1 MHSEHELTG
10 IDEILRAVR
19 QRLEAGSAR
28 VERNA
33 LKAAGETVAGSMRQ
47 KVAVSNLSYARH
59 TRHTRDNI
67 TVSGIRR
74 KDGLKYVLI
83 GPNKKVSWRAHFIE
97 FGTSNQSA
105 QPFIEP
111 AFREKKDEA
120 LQILAEELR
129 KGLRN
134 R

>member
-33 LKAAGETVAGSMRQ
+33 LKAAGEAVAGSMRQ
-47 KVAVSNLSYARH
+47 KVAVSNLSYA
-59 TRHTRDNI
+59 RHTRDNI

-129 KGLRN
+129 KGLRIK
-134 R
+134 

>member
-33 LKAAGETVAGSMRQ
+33 LKAAGEAVAGSMRQ

-59 TRHTRDNI
+59 TRDNM

>member
-33 LKAAGETVAGSMRQ
+33 LKAAGEAVAGSMQQ
-47 KVAVSNLSYARH
+47 KVAVSNLSYA
-59 TRHTRDNI
+59 RHTRDNI

-129 KGLRN
+129 KGLRI

>member
-33 LKAAGETVAGSMRQ
+33 LKAAGEAVAGSMRQ
-47 KVAVSNLSYARH
+47 KVAVSNLSYD
-59 TRHTRDNI
+59 RHTRDNI

>member
-1 MHSEHELTG
+1 MHSDHELTG

-33 LKAAGETVAGSMRQ
+33 LKAAGEAVAGSMRQ
-47 KVAVSNLSYARH
+47 KVAVSNMSYA
-59 TRHTRDNI
+59 RHTRDNI

>member
-19 QRLEAGSAR
+19 QRLGAGSAR

-33 LKAAGETVAGSMRQ
+33 LKSAGEAVAGSMRQ
-47 KVAVSNLSYARH
+47 KVAVSNLSYA
-59 TRHTRDNI
+59 RHTRDNI

-120 LQILAEELR
+120 LQILAEELK